1 MEYCCHVRA
10 YAPSCNLEMLDML
23 DMLQERLCWT
33 AVPAFAASFE
43 SLAYRQNKASLK
55 VVSATFL
62 LVCFSSLK
70 ESTGEAWKNDFY
82 FTSEAL
88 FVLKKIKF

>member
-1 MEYCCHVRA
+1 MLGLSEVGPYLYKSSIWLCMEYCCHVRD

-33 AVPAFAASFE
+33 AGPAFTASFE
-43 SLAYRQNKASLK
+43 SLAHRQNKASLK

-62 LVCFSSLK
+62 LVCF
-70 ESTGEAWKNDFY
+70 
-82 FTSEAL
+82 
-88 FVLKKIKF
+88 